1 MVVLR
6 IQIHLAK
13 RFLAANFGINY
24 AYVNNLKGL
33 VYFYER
39 KFKAPTK
46 SSDEELNERLFY
58 YRKTYALICN

>member
-13 RFLAANFGINY
+13 RFFPAKFGMKY
-24 AYVNNLKGL
+24 AYMNNLKGP

-39 KFKAPTK
+39 KFKAPQK
-46 SSDEELNERLFY
+46 VQIRN
-58 YRKTYALICN
+58 